1 MYLLYE
7 LATPLRFF
15 SFSKFQQDYAATH
28 PDKALTTKLVMAQLY
43 LTQGHVYEACESLKS
58 LGDLRYKPGV
68 VGQN

>member
-15 SFSKFQQDYAATH
+15 SFSKFQQDYAANH

-68 VGQN
+68 VGQI